1 MINSVTSIN
10 EEHIYSIILF
20 VIIAHYV
27 FYFFISNY
35 IFLYSYQQKKYYV
48 YKNNYN
54 LPTSL
59 FPSIFSFI
67 FDNSFCGSVAIS
79 PNDDIIENK
88 AIIDMDLLLLYTS
101 AS

>member
-1 MINSVTSIN
+1 M
-10 EEHIYSIILF
+10 
-20 VIIAHYV
+20 
-27 FYFFISNY
+27 FFIFSFLI
-35 IFLYSYQQKKYYV
+35 IFSSIVINKKKYYV